1 MNDLEDQL
9 KRAEAAQDHFT
20 AIALLDRLSVDD
32 PDNLDHRYKLG
43 LHCFKVGQVERAESL
58 FRSLAAAGYADPLLD
73 LNLGHALKALGRSGE
88 AAACY
93 KRLVD
98 GFDDTH
104 AAFGY
109 WSLADLKD
117 YRFDDAETVLLRGRS
132 QVTAAAPGYRALML
146 FALACAREQQGNYE
160 QAFMAMS
167 EANLILAEHRPFR
180 ADLYGQLV
188 TSLTSEV
195 TAPAAFPETPEF
207 NGPTPI
213 FIVGMPRSGTTLV
226 EQILAAHS
234 RVEATDELPF
244 LERIGLELEHLG
256 GYAKNLAALDA
267 GQRQRYAAGYLAAV
281 APYRPLQRDFFV
293 DKNPTNFLHVGLI
306 KALFPQA
313 RIINVVRDPLDNAM
327 SVFKQY
333 FHRGNEF
340 SYSLKGIIYYWQ
352 GYVTLM
358 KHWEEL
364 YPGAVLHLG
373 YESLVQDPEQQI
385 TALLDYC
392 GLPAEPACFRFY
404 ESGRPVLTPS
414 ASQVRN
420 PMTSRSIGSG
430 LKYESYLKTS
440 IPALAEIKRKTREV
454 LGV

>member
-1 MNDLEDQL
+1 MNDLEDKL
-9 KRAEAAQDHFT
+9 KLAEAAQDHFSSI
-20 AIALLDRLSVDD
+20 AILDQLSASS
-32 PDNLDHRYKLG
+32 PDNLDYRYRLG
-43 LHCFKVGQVERAESL
+43 LHCLKVGQVERAESL
-58 FRSLAAAGYADPLLD
+58 FRSLAEAGYGEPLLD
-73 LNLGHALKALGRSGE
+73 LNLGHALKALGRTGE

-93 KRLVD
+93 QRLVD
-98 GFDDTH
+98 SFDDTH
-104 AAFGY
+104 AAYGY

-117 YRFDDAETVLLRGRS
+117 YRFDEAETVLLRGRS
-132 QVTAAAPGYRALML
+132 QVTQAAPGYRALML
-146 FALACAREQQGNYE
+146 FALACAREQQGKYE

-167 EANLILAEHRPFR
+167 EANLILSEHRPFR

-188 TSLTSEV
+188 TSLTQQV
-195 TAPAAFPETPEF
+195 TTPAAPSEAPELQ
-207 NGPTPI
+207 GPTPV

-244 LERIGLELEHLG
+244 LERIGLELEQGG
-256 GYAKNLAALDA
+256 GYARNLAALDA
-267 GQRQRYAAGYLAAV
+267 GQRLRYAAGYLAAV
-281 APYRPLQRDFFV
+281 APYRERQRDYFV
-293 DKNPTNFLHVGLI
+293 DKNPTNFLHIGLI

-313 RIINVVRDPLDNAM
+313 KIINVVRDPLDNAM

-340 SYSLKGIIYYWQ
+340 SYSLKSIVYYWQ

-358 KHWEEL
+358 KHWDEL
-364 YPGAVLHLG
+364 YPGAILHLG
-373 YESLVQDPEQQI
+373 YEALVDDPEQKI

-392 GLPAEPACFRFY
+392 GLPAEPGCFRFY
-404 ESGRPVLTPS
+404 ESERPVLTPS

-420 PMTSRSIGSG
+420 PMTARSVGSG
-430 LKYESYLKTS
+430 LKYEKYIKTS
-440 IPALAEIKRKTREV
+440 IPALAEVKRKAREV